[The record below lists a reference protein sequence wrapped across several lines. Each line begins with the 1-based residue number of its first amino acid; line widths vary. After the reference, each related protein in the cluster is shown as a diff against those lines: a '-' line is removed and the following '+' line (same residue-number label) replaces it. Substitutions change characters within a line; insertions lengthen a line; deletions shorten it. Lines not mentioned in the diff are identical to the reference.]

1 MKENENKIVVDIG
14 DYKALVGDQ
23 ARLNA
28 ILDYISYMHD
38 VGSTPESSVIMAIA
52 GLTYEAVEIEKERK
66 KRYEMFVAEKNQD

>member
-14 DYKALVGDQ
+14 DYKTLVGDQ

-28 ILDYISYMHD
+28 ILDYISFTHD
-38 VGSTPESSVIMAIA
+38 TGATTDSTVIMAIA